1 MRLLQNPQKGYLAL
15 LSFQEVI
22 RLATSFRFIDKS
34 DQDTGGQELINK
46 EALKKIMAKLSGTI
60 RDVSDLS
67 MGRTSGHLKDVLLT
81 FSGRSPRL
89 DRLYFTYGL
98 LDCAAQLGRHLHPDD
113 IPSEL
118 KATKESL
125 LSISGDHLLRWKA
138 VSSDTPLFLSAPM
151 LSLILAHFNIRLNF
165 TSLIA

>member
-1 MRLLQNPQKGYLAL
+1 MRLLQTPQKGYLAL

-22 RLATSFRFIDKS
+22 RLATSLRFIDKS
-34 DQDTGGQELINK
+34 DQDTGGEELINK

-60 RDVSDLS
+60 RDVFNFS
-67 MGRTSGHLKDVLLT
+67 MGSTSGHLKDVLLT

-89 DRLYFTYGL
+89 DRRYFTYGL
-98 LDCAAQLGRHLHPDD
+98 LDCAAHLGRHLHPDD

-118 KATKESL
+118 KATKESF
-125 LSISGDHLLRWKA
+125 LSISGDQVLRWKA
-138 VSSDTPLFLSAPM
+138 VSSDTLLFLSPAI